1 MNMRNK
7 TEESGR
13 KVLGAAA
20 VVLVAVLLVATV
32 LFVIQKWEN
41 KTATPPAH
49 ENVQSDTITSNGR
62 EYVLKK
68 NVETFLVLGLDK
80 FENDNT
86 SSYNN
91 DKQADFL
98 LLFVLDNDKKTCTA
112 VEVNRD
118 TIVKMNVLGVAGE
131 RVGEVTKQIA
141 LSHTYGN
148 GKEVSCRNTA
158 NALSGL
164 LLGVDV
170 DHYVSFTMDAVP
182 IINDYVGGV
191 EVEVLDDLTSVD
203 ASLVKGEKVTLMGD
217 AALTYVRARHGLDD
231 PTNINRMKRQR
242 QYVNLL
248 LEKAL
253 ALYNEGVSFTDLAVK
268 LSDTLVS
275 DRSSASLEKYVEKI
289 RDYEFQ
295 GIKEIE
301 GESVE
306 GVKNMEFYP
315 DQNSL
320 QDLVL
325 SVFYQEK

>member
-1 MNMRNK
+1 MRNK
-7 TEESGR
+7 TEEFGR
-13 KVLGAAA
+13 KVLMAAA
-20 VVLVAVLLVATV
+20 VVFVIILLVATV

-41 KTATPPAH
+41 KTSNAPAH
-49 ENVQSDTITSNGR
+49 ESVQNGTLVQDGR

-68 NVETFLVLGLDK
+68 NIETFLVLGLDK

-98 LLFVLDNDKKTCTA
+98 LLFVLDNDKKTYTA
-112 VEVNRD
+112 IEVNRD
-118 TIVKMNVLGVAGE
+118 TLAKMNVLGVAGDKI
-131 RVGEVTKQIA
+131 GEVTKQIA

-158 NALSGL
+158 NALSDL

-182 IINDYVGGV
+182 VINDFVGGV

-217 AALTYVRARHGLDD
+217 TALTYVRARYGLDD

-242 QYVNLL
+242 QYIEALF
-248 LEKAL
+248 EKTL
-253 ALYNEGVSFTDLAVK
+253 ALYDEGFSFTELVVK

-275 DRSSASLEKYVEKI
+275 DRSTASLEKYVEKI
-289 RDYEFQ
+289 REYEFQ

-315 DQNSL
+315 DEKALSK
-320 QDLVL
+320 LVID
-325 SVFYQEK
+325 VFYKEK

>member
-1 MNMRNK
+1 MRIK
-7 TEESGR
+7 TEESG
-13 KVLGAAA
+13 KKWLGAAT
-20 VVLVAVLLVATV
+20 VVLVIVLLVATV

-41 KTATPPAH
+41 RTSNLPVR
-49 ENVQSDTITSNGR
+49 ENAQNDTIISNGR

-68 NVETFLVLGLDK
+68 SVETFLILGLDK

-98 LLFVLDNDKKTCTA
+98 LLFVLDNNSKTCTA
-112 VEVNRD
+112 IEVNRD

-158 NALSGL
+158 NSLSA

-170 DHYVSFTMDAVP
+170 DHYASFTMDTIP

-191 EVEVLDDLTSVD
+191 EVEVLDDFTDVD
-203 ASLVKGEKVTLMGD
+203 QRFVKGEKITLMGD
-217 AALTYVRARHGLDD
+217 MALQYVRARHGLSD
-231 PTNINRMKRQR
+231 PTNVSRMKRQR
-242 QYVNLL
+242 QYIEALF
-248 LEKAL
+248 EKTRAL
-253 ALYNEGVSFTDLAVK
+253 NEEGFSFTELGLK
-268 LSDTLVS
+268 LSENLVS
-275 DRSSASLEKYVEKI
+275 DRSTSSLEKYLEKI
-289 RDYEFQ
+289 SEYEFQ
-295 GIKEIE
+295 GIRGIE

-306 GVKNMEFYP
+306 GAKNMEFYP
-315 DQNSL
+315 DENALSQ
-320 QDLVL
+320 LVV
-325 SVFYQEK
+325 SVFYEEK